1 MTTLLMFAGIG
12 LGLMIVYAGI
22 LTLLARR
29 SSALRP
35 NFLRALAVSIL
46 FVAFGLVVGWLLNP
60 TGPGLAPIAVTVR
73 TALIVAIGALGGIRI
88 VQFLLQT
95 SYGHAC
101 YLWLLSTLIVAG
113 IGAGLFV
120 YALKPYAFPTG
131 TVVGNAMAPTL
142 VGWHR
147 VDVCP
152 LCGGRRILPAS
163 DPATTDTEVVDDKS
177 SLPGICAKCRKI
189 SRFKDGAEALKQLPI
204 EPPDLFLANKLLTAK
219 RWDMIVYRMP
229 QNRDTLVKR
238 LIGLPGETVLLKD
251 GGVWVDGVR
260 LEPPAEIAGLEFGP
274 IANRI
279 VALQFGTPSRPW
291 TIEPGQCVLLDD
303 FRERATDSR
312 MWGTVP
318 IANIEAVVGITY
330 WPAGRWKMLR

>member
-1 MTTLLMFAGIG
+1 MV
-12 LGLMIVYAGI
+12 IVYAGI
-22 LTLLARR
+22 LVLLARR
-29 SSALRP
+29 SSAVRP
-35 NFLRALAVSIL
+35 TLLRAFAVSVLSI
-46 FVAFGLVVGWLLNP
+46 AFGLVVGWLLNP
-60 TGPGLAPIAVTVR
+60 TNPELAPIAVIVR
-73 TALIVAIGALGGIRI
+73 IVLIVAIGALGGIRI
-88 VQFLLQT
+88 VQFFLQT

-113 IGAGLFV
+113 IGAGLLV
-120 YALKPYAFPTG
+120 YVLMPYAFQTG
-131 TVVGNAMAPTL
+131 IVASNAMAPTL

-147 VDVCP
+147 EDVCP
-152 LCGGRRILPAS
+152 LCGGHRILPAS
-163 DPATTDTEVVDDKS
+163 DPAARDTEVLDRDS

-189 SRFKDGAEALKQLPI
+189 SRFKEETEALKKLPV
-204 EPPDLFLANKLLTAK
+204 EPPDQFIANKLLAPK
-219 RWDMIVYRMP
+219 RWDMVVYRMP
-229 QNRDTLVKR
+229 QFRDLIVKR

-279 VALQFGTPSRPW
+279 VALQFGTPGRPW

-303 FRERATDSR
+303 FRERALDSR

-318 IANIEAVVGITY
+318 IANVDAVVDVTY
-330 WPAGRWKMLR
+330 WPLGRWKAYR